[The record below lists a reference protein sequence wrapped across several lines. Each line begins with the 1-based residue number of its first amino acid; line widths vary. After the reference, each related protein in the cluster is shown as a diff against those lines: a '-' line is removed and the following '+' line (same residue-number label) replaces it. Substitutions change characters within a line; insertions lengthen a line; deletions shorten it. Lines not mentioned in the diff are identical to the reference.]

1 MSESEKIPPQLKY
14 TKDHE
19 WAAVEGKVAT
29 IGITHHAQDA
39 LGEVVFV
46 ELPSK
51 GKTLKKGDTFGVVES
66 IKAVSDLYSPLSGK
80 VLEVNSALVDDPGS
94 TNSDPY
100 KKAWMIKI
108 ELTDPAEVAAML
120 SATDYKGLV
129 DSL

>member
-1 MSESEKIPPQLKY
+1 MSEKIPSNLKY

-19 WAAVEGKVAT
+19 WAHVDGTMAT

-46 ELPSK
+46 ELPAK

-66 IKAVSDLYSPLSGK
+66 IKAVSDLYSPLSGR
-80 VLEVNSALVDDPGS
+80 VVEVNSALVDEPGAA
-94 TNSDPY
+94 NQDPY
-100 KKAWMIKI
+100 QKAWMVKL
-108 ELTDPAEVAAML
+108 ELQEPGEVQALL
-120 SATDYKGLV
+120 SAEDYRKLV

>member
-1 MSESEKIPPQLKY
+1 MSEKIPAQLKY

-19 WAAVEGKVAT
+19 WAHVDGKMAT

-51 GKTLKKGDTFGVVES
+51 GKMLKRGDTFGVVES

-80 VLEVNSALVDDPGS
+80 VVEVNTSLTDDPALA
-94 TNSDPY
+94 NQDPY
-100 KKAWMIKI
+100 NKAWMVKM
-108 ELTDPAEVAAML
+108 EVQDPSEVQSML
-120 SATDYKGLV
+120 SADDYKKLV

>member
-1 MSESEKIPPQLKY
+1 MSEKIPSHLKY

-19 WAAVEGKVAT
+19 WAYVEGKVAT

-46 ELPSK
+46 ELPAK
-51 GKTLKKGDTFGVVES
+51 GRELKKGDTFGVVES

-80 VLEVNSALVDDPGS
+80 VIEANTSLVDEPGIA
-94 TNSDPY
+94 NSDPY
-100 KKAWMIKI
+100 NKAWMIKL
-108 ELTDPAEVAAML
+108 ELTDAGETNSML
-120 SATDYKGLV
+120 SPDDYKKLV

>member
-1 MSESEKIPPQLKY
+1 MAEKYPSNLKY

-19 WAAVEGKVAT
+19 WALIEGKVAT

-46 ELPSK
+46 ELPAK
-51 GKTLKKGDTFGVVES
+51 GKSLKKGDTFGVVES
-66 IKAVSDLYSPLSGK
+66 IKAVSDLYSPITGTVK
-80 VLEVNSALVDDPGS
+80 EVNSSLVDEPGT

-100 KKAWMIKI
+100 SKAWMVKI
-108 ELTDPAEVAAML
+108 EIADPSDLQSLL
-120 SATDYKGLV
+120 SVDEYKKLV

>member
-1 MSESEKIPPQLKY
+1 MSEKIPPHLKY

-19 WAAVEGKVAT
+19 WAFVEGKVAT

-80 VLEVNSALVDDPGS
+80 VLDVNTGLVDDPGS
-94 TNSDPY
+94 ANTDPY
-100 KKAWMIKI
+100 QKAWMIKL
-108 ELTDPAEVAAML
+108 ELTDPSEVTALL
-120 SATDYKGLV
+120 SSSDYKGLV

>member
-1 MSESEKIPPQLKY
+1 MAEKYPAHLKY

-19 WAAVEGKVAT
+19 WALVEGKVAT

-46 ELPSK
+46 ELPPV
-51 GKTLKKGDTFGVVES
+51 GKVLKKGDTFGVVES

-80 VLEVNSALVDDPGS
+80 VSSVNTKLMDEPGT

-100 KKAWMIKI
+100 NKAWMIKL
-108 ELTDPAEVAAML
+108 ELSNPAEINELLGVEA
-120 SATDYKGLV
+120 YEKLV
-129 DSL
+129 ESL

>member
-1 MSESEKIPPQLKY
+1 MDKIPANLKY

-19 WAAVEGKVAT
+19 WAQMEGNVAT

-46 ELPSK
+46 ELPAK
-51 GKTLKKGDTFGVVES
+51 GKVLNKGDTFGVVES

-80 VLEVNSALVDDPGS
+80 VVDVNSALVNEPGNAN
-94 TNSDPY
+94 TDPY
-100 KKAWMIKI
+100 GKAWMIKL
-108 ELTDPAEVAAML
+108 ELTSAGDAAELL
-120 SATDYKGLV
+120 SADDYKKLV

>member
-1 MSESEKIPPQLKY
+1 MAEKIPTHLKY

-19 WAAVEGKVAT
+19 WAFIEGKVAT

-46 ELPSK
+46 ELPAK
-51 GKTLKKGDTFGVVES
+51 GKTLKRGDTFGVVES

-80 VLEVNSALVDDPGS
+80 VIETNAGLVDEPAL

-100 KKAWMIKI
+100 QKAWMIKL
-108 ELTDPAEVAAML
+108 ELSNSSETNDLL
-120 SATDYKGLV
+120 SPDDYKKLV
-129 DSL
+129 ESL